1 MKLEL
6 PHVLRVCQSC
16 RTQGERRDGS
26 HPGARFVVEVQR
38 LYAHWAQRDRVVLL
52 PTNCLTQCDEPCAA
66 ALSGPGK
73 VAPTFVGLAP
83 TAEDAAALLEYSE
96 AFLASEDGRVAE
108 PQCPARLVGHV
119 ALVGRR

>member
-1 MKLEL
+1 MMLDL

-16 RTQGERRDGS
+16 RDKGSRRDGA

-38 LYAHWAQRDRVVLL
+38 LYARWRYRERVHLL

-73 VAPTFVGLAP
+73 VAPTIVGMKP
-83 TAEDAAALLEYSE
+83 ESEDAAALIEYAERFLESD
-96 AFLASEDGRVAE
+96 DGRVSGE
-108 PQCPARLVGHV
+108 QCPGALAGKVSLLAR
-119 ALVGRR
+119 R